1 MYLTAVGR
9 KQRKPAL
16 NFPGGLKFTFTSVG
30 AAVWQAHK
38 ESFHMSSR
46 QCKRKQGLQDNITGN
61 TSQPTNR
68 SLLLS
73 RCSFHDETFSQ
84 HPTDIHRIPQITK
97 KKPTAING
105 CIVLLYT
112 SSQEASILQSSSPR
126 LKFSDYHPTHVDLK
140 TTQNR
145 HGGKPTKLYNA
156 FLENLTTKL

>member
-30 AAVWQAHK
+30 AAAWQAHK

-61 TSQPTNR
+61 TSQRTNR

-112 SSQEASILQSSSPR
+112 SSQ
-126 LKFSDYHPTHVDLK
+126 KGH
-140 TTQNR
+140 
-145 HGGKPTKLYNA
+145 
-156 FLENLTTKL
+156 TTKQHSKAQVFGLPPDPRRPENNPKWAREQAPSQTQCFS